1 MRQESV
7 FPAVIMADV
16 GIAFREISVGVSF
29 CAGIEVRPAS
39 ILQRR
44 GQIRFCCLFAAV
56 LGLGNGLDCFPCFL
70 MILTIESSGFSDGLV
85 LIETC
90 EGAALFIFALPD
102 HGVFNVMMRISQ
114 EARAAVGIIAWQNL
128 QHSTHAGQ
136 LIIEQTIR
144 LGIPKTLSQ
153 KKTTN
158 AAVEPFL
165 IRMEKEREAVF
176 IPIDR
181 HHNVLVEVF
190 HLRRIG
196 QELEGTFRLQQRET
210 AAFLGAEGIFL
221 TIGTHGLTSIRFQLV
236 AAARSASCSISS
248 A

>member
-1 MRQESV
+1 MIV
-7 FPAVIMADV
+7 VADV
-16 GIAFREISVGVSF
+16 GIAFNEISIVISF

-44 GQIRFCCLFAAV
+44 SQMRFCCLFAAV

-70 MILTIESSGFSDGLV
+70 MILTIESSGFSDDLV
-85 LIETC
+85 FIETC
-90 EGAALFIFALPD
+90 EGAALLIHTLPD
-102 HGVFNVMMRISQ
+102 HGVFNVIMRKGQ
-114 EARAAVGIIAWQNL
+114 KACATVGIIAWQNL
-128 QHSTHAGQ
+128 QHGMHAGQ
-136 LIIEQTIR
+136 LVFEQTIR

-153 KKTTN
+153 KETAN

-221 TIGTHGLTSIRFQLV
+221 YINSHGLTSIRFQLV
-236 AAARSASCSISS
+236 ASVKRASCSISS